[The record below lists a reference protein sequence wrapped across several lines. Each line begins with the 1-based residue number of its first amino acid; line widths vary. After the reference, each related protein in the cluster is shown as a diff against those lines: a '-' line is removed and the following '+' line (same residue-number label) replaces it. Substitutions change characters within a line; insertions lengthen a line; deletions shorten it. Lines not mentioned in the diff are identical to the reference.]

1 MTRLMSEREAIARA
15 GRSYIRRTLA
25 PLGKVT
31 VPVETP
37 FWDEP
42 ARLPALDY
50 PEGTSFN
57 AAFTMRIASLRAE
70 RNRLLALIAE
80 QDTARR
86 RPPAYWRAA

>member
-31 VPVETP
+31 EPVDTP
-37 FWDEP
+37 LWDEP
-42 ARLPALDY
+42 ARLRALDY
-50 PEGTSFN
+50 PEGTGLD
-57 AAFTMRIASLRAE
+57 AAFTMRLASLRAE
-70 RNRLLALIAE
+70 RKRLLDLIAE

-86 RPPAYWRAA
+86 RPRTYWRAA